1 MLASDCSVPL
11 CLTPVYRLV
20 STQHGRDYDVWK
32 QKVAGKQF
40 SVSLYTMRDYRG
52 QTLTQAFHRI
62 QSTSGCSGCQRVAN
76 AVMSADAA
84 PHFCENISIRVNCH
98 LFCAQ
103 LEATNSL
110 LQVDHRNFLYC
121 QFRTARG
128 KR

>member
-40 SVSLYTMRDYRG
+40 SVSLYTMRHYRG
-52 QTLTQAFHRI
+52 QTLTQDFHRM
-62 QSTSGCSGCQRVAN
+62 QSTSGCSVCQRVAN
-76 AVMSADAA
+76 AVMSRL
-84 PHFCENISIRVNCH
+84 PLIRVNCH

-110 LQVDHRNFLYC
+110 LQEDHRNFLYC